1 MESMMNNDTQ
11 TQEAQEENFVYEVED
26 ETPVVEKKLETKPE
40 KEVEEDRT
48 IVQEKTEE
56 PEELEAYSDNV
67 QKRINQ
73 LTAKRK
79 QALEEADA
87 AYNFAQQQKDENEQL
102 KQQLNQL
109 NQGYTSEFGN
119 RIESQTAQ
127 AKKLYKE
134 AFDAGDADKMSEASD
149 LMAKLAIEN
158 ERLRIQKARTEQAG
172 TTRDNEAKGDVQQT
186 PTQTRQTA
194 QKQDL
199 DPKLQKWLDNN
210 SWFGSDMVM
219 TRGAQAIHEQLVAQE
234 GFDPSTDDYYSEVSK
249 RMAGEFPHKFKGVQ
263 KNAQSVAPASS
274 GRSIK
279 KGGKKTIELTP
290 GQVAFA
296 KKMRIPLEKYA
307 QEVAKIEKNKGAA

>member
-1 MESMMNNDTQ
+1 MDN
-11 TQEAQEENFVYEVED
+11 EAQTEEVQEEKFVYEVED
-26 ETPVVEKKLETKPE
+26 EAPVAEEKVETSPEKKD
-40 KEVEEDRT
+40 EEDRT
-48 IVQEKTEE
+48 IVREKSENS
-56 PEELEAYSDNV
+56 EELENYSKDV

-87 AYNFAQQQKDENEQL
+87 AFNFAQQQKNENDQL

-158 ERLRIQKARTEQAG
+158 ERLRIQKVRTEQAG
-172 TTRDNEAKGDVQQT
+172 AVRNNEAQSGNQQNA
-186 PTQTRQTA
+186 QKTRQTP
-194 QKQDL
+194 QKQEL
-199 DPKLQKWLDNN
+199 DPKLQNWLNNN
-210 SWFGSDMVM
+210 SWFGTDMVM

-234 GFDPSTDDYYSEVSK
+234 GFDPSTDEYYAEVS
-249 RMAGEFPHKFKGVQ
+249 RRIAGEFPHKFKGGQ
-263 KNAQSVAPASS
+263 KNAQSVAPASN
-274 GRSIK
+274 GRSLK

-307 QEVAKIEKNKGAA
+307 QEVAKIEKQKGVA

>member
-1 MESMMNNDTQ
+1 MENIMNNETQ
-11 TQEAQEENFVYEVED
+11 TQETQEENFVYEVEE
-26 ETPVVEKKLETKPE
+26 ETPVVEEKTETSSEKKD
-40 KEVEEDRT
+40 EENRT
-48 IVQEKTEE
+48 IVREKSEE
-56 PEELEAYSDNV
+56 PEELEVYSDNV

-79 QALEEADA
+79 QALEEAEA
-87 AYNFAQQQKDENEQL
+87 AFNFAQQQKNENEQL

-134 AFDAGDADKMSEASD
+134 AFDAGDAEKMSEASD

-158 ERLRIQKARTEQAG
+158 ERLRIQKARVEQAG
-172 TTRDNEAKGDVQQT
+172 TVRNNEEKGNVEQNT
-186 PTQTRQTA
+186 AQTRQTP

-210 SWFGSDMVM
+210 SWFGTDMVM
-219 TRGAQAIHEQLVAQE
+219 TSGARAIHEQLVGQE
-234 GFDPSTDDYYSEVSK
+234 GFDPSTDDYYAEVSK
-249 RMAGEFPHKFKGVQ
+249 RMAVEFPHKFKGGQ

-274 GRSIK
+274 GRSLK

-307 QEVAKIEKNKGAA
+307 QEVAKIEKTKGVA

>member
-26 ETPVVEKKLETKPE
+26 ETPVVEKKLETSPE

>member
-1 MESMMNNDTQ
+1 MDN
-11 TQEAQEENFVYEVED
+11 EAQTEEVQEEKFVYEVED
-26 ETPVVEKKLETKPE
+26 EAPVAEEKVETSPEKKD
-40 KEVEEDRT
+40 EEDRT
-48 IVQEKTEE
+48 IVREKSEE
-56 PEELEAYSDNV
+56 PEELENYSKDV

-87 AYNFAQQQKDENEQL
+87 AFNFAQQQKHENDQL
-102 KQQLNQL
+102 KQQLSQL

-134 AFDAGDADKMSEASD
+134 AFDAGDAEKMSEASD

-158 ERLRIQKARTEQAG
+158 ERLRIQKARTEQTKATG
-172 TTRDNEAKGDVQQT
+172 NNEEKGNVEQNT
-186 PTQTRQTA
+186 SQTRQTP
-194 QKQDL
+194 QKQEL

-210 SWFGSDMVM
+210 TWFGQDMVM
-219 TRGAQAIHEQLVAQE
+219 TSGARAIHEQLVGQE
-234 GFDPSTDDYYSEVSK
+234 GFDPSTDDYYAEVSK
-249 RMAGEFPHKFKGVQ
+249 RMAVEFPHKFKGGQ
-263 KNAQSVAPASS
+263 KNTQSVAPASN
-274 GRSIK
+274 GRSLK

-307 QEVAKIEKNKGAA
+307 QEVAKIEKQKGVA

>member
-1 MESMMNNDTQ
+1 MENIMNNETQ
-11 TQEAQEENFVYEVED
+11 TQETQEENFVYEVEE
-26 ETPVVEKKLETKPE
+26 ETPVVEEKTKTSSEKKD
-40 KEVEEDRT
+40 EENRT
-48 IVQEKTEE
+48 IVREKSEE
-56 PEELEAYSDNV
+56 PEELEVYSDNV

-79 QALEEADA
+79 QALEEAEA
-87 AYNFAQQQKDENEQL
+87 AFNFAQQQKNENEQL

-134 AFDAGDADKMSEASD
+134 AFDAGDAEKMSEASD

-158 ERLRIQKARTEQAG
+158 ERLRIQKARVEQAG
-172 TTRDNEAKGDVQQT
+172 TVRNNEEKGNVEQNT
-186 PTQTRQTA
+186 AQTRQTP

-210 SWFGSDMVM
+210 SWFGTDMIM
-219 TRGAQAIHEQLVAQE
+219 TSGARAIHEQLVGQE
-234 GFDPSTDDYYSEVSK
+234 GFDPSTDDYYAEVSK
-249 RMAGEFPHKFKGVQ
+249 RMAVEFPHKFKGGQ

-274 GRSIK
+274 GRSLK

-307 QEVAKIEKNKGAA
+307 QEVAKIEKTKGVA

>member
-1 MESMMNNDTQ
+1 MEDMMNEAQ
-11 TQEAQEENFVYEVED
+11 TQEVEEEKFVYEVDDDATASE
-26 ETPVVEKKLETKPE
+26 EKVENPTEKK
-40 KEVEEDRT
+40 VEEDRT

-87 AYNFAQQQKDENEQL
+87 AYNFAQQQKNENDQL

-127 AKKLYKE
+127 AKKLFKE
-134 AFDAGDADKMSEASD
+134 AFDAGDSDKMAEAQD

-158 ERLRIQKARTEQAG
+158 ERLRIQKIRTEQAG
-172 TTRDNEAKGDVQQT
+172 TAQNNEAKVNAEAKQNQQ
-186 PTQTRQTA
+186 RQA
-194 QKQDL
+194 PQKQDL
-199 DPKLQKWLDNN
+199 EPKLQKWLDNN
-210 SWFGSDMVM
+210 SWFGQDMVM
-219 TRGAQAIHEQLVAQE
+219 TRGAQAIHETLVASE
-234 GFDPSTDDYYSEVSK
+234 GFDPASDDYYNEVSK
-249 RMAGEFPHKFKGVQ
+249 RMATEFPHKFKGGQ
-263 KNAQSVAPASS
+263 RNAQSVAPASS
-274 GRSIK
+274 GRSMK

>member
-11 TQEAQEENFVYEVED
+11 TQEAQEENFVYEIED
-26 ETPVVEKKLETKPE
+26 ETPVVEKKLETSPE

-48 IVQEKTEE
+48 IVREKSEE

-79 QALEEADA
+79 QALEEAEA
-87 AYNFAQQQKDENEQL
+87 AFNFAQQQKNENEQL

-134 AFDAGDADKMSEASD
+134 AFDAGDAEKMSEATD
-149 LMAKLAIEN
+149 LMGKLAIEN
-158 ERLRIQKARTEQAG
+158 ERLRIQKVRTEQAG
-172 TTRDNEAKGDVQQT
+172 TARDNETKSNVEQSN
-186 PTQTRQTA
+186 TQTRQTP

-210 SWFGSDMVM
+210 SWFGTDMVM

>member
-1 MESMMNNDTQ
+1 MDN
-11 TQEAQEENFVYEVED
+11 EAQTEEVQEEKFVYEVED
-26 ETPVVEKKLETKPE
+26 EAPVAEEKVETSPEKKD
-40 KEVEEDRT
+40 EEDRT
-48 IVQEKTEE
+48 IVREKSENS
-56 PEELEAYSDNV
+56 EELENYSKDV

-87 AYNFAQQQKDENEQL
+87 AFNFAQQQKHENDQL
-102 KQQLNQL
+102 KQQLSQL

-134 AFDAGDADKMSEASD
+134 AFDAGDAEKMSEASD

-158 ERLRIQKARTEQAG
+158 ERLRIQKVRTEQAG
-172 TTRDNEAKGDVQQT
+172 AVGNNEAQSGNQQNA
-186 PTQTRQTA
+186 QKTRQTP
-194 QKQDL
+194 QKQEL
-199 DPKLQKWLDNN
+199 DPKLQNWLNNN
-210 SWFGSDMVM
+210 SWFGTDMVM

-234 GFDPSTDDYYSEVSK
+234 GFDPSTDEYYAEVS
-249 RMAGEFPHKFKGVQ
+249 RRIAGEFPHKFKGGQ

-274 GRSIK
+274 GRSLK

-307 QEVAKIEKNKGAA
+307 QEVAKIEKQKGVA